1 MIKFTS
7 HICYRLK
14 NYCMKKNLRM
24 LLSATMA
31 LSIFFFLISCKK
43 ENERLVR
50 TAPEIKNK
58 SFFTRIEAFGVQ
70 RAKDL
75 IDTVI
80 SICKINDLTSHFSD
94 AVIRKYGYPRWD
106 MTITLQNENGLKTL
120 LVPVVDSADRVRL
133 IISAYQQSND
143 KFLFKMI
150 AKDMQQPGLP
160 KYSKDNKVFTNQ
172 SLAGIFNS
180 LEKQV
185 IASKNFSHSP
195 GNDIETNNSNITI
208 SWICW
213 TESWVDENGG
223 FFMTNTKCSYSII
236 ITSSTFGSI
245 ASVPDLPE
253 IGGGGG
259 SSGGGD
265 DGGSENVWI
274 AVINSIN
281 TADSLISKDIIESAA
296 DRREVT
302 YVQKIIGGGFPFG
315 WWQYNSEDK
324 VISKLNSTNRV
335 WEIRSIEHI
344 SIKKEG
350 IQVGLE
356 TDLEIKNMI
365 INIANDKK
373 SGTMNLNFDV
383 DYSYQIGFTT
393 VHRTENYS
401 KVLNF
406 EN

>member
-1 MIKFTS
+1 
-7 HICYRLK
+7 
-14 NYCMKKNLRM
+14 MKKNLGV
-24 LLSATMA
+24 LLSAFIGFTA
-31 LSIFFFLISCKK
+31 FIFLMSCKK
-43 ENERLVR
+43 ENETLIKP
-50 TAPEIKNK
+50 TQEIKNK
-58 SFFTRIEAFGVQ
+58 SFFTRIEPSGIQ
-70 RAKDL
+70 RPKDI

-80 SICKINDLTSHFSD
+80 SICKIDDLSSHFSD
-94 AVIRKYGYPRWD
+94 VVIRKYGYPRWD
-106 MTITLQNENGLKTL
+106 LAMMLKNENGLKTL

-150 AKDMQQPGLP
+150 AKEMQQPGLP
-160 KYSKDNKVFTNQ
+160 KYSRDNKVFTSQ

-185 IASKNFSHSP
+185 IASKNLSNSP
-195 GNDIETNNSNITI
+195 SNEFETNSSNITI

-213 TESWVDENGG
+213 TEMWVDENGG
-223 FFMTNTKCSYSII
+223 FFMTNTKCSYTMIF
-236 ITSSTFGSI
+236 TSSTYGSI

-259 SSGGGD
+259 SGGGGD

-281 TADSLISKDIIESAA
+281 TADSLISRDIIESAA

-302 YVQKIIGGGFPFG
+302 YVQKIIEGGFPFG
-315 WWQYNSEDK
+315 WWLYNSEDR
-324 VISKLNSTNRV
+324 VISKLNATNRV

-350 IQVGLE
+350 IHVGLE
-356 TDLEIKNMI
+356 TGLEIKNMI

-393 VHRTENYS
+393 IHRTENYS